1 MRIAV
6 LSDIH
11 ANLHALQAV
20 HKDLLNAN
28 VDAVYCLGD
37 LVGYGAFPN
46 EVVEFVRA
54 NRFPTVMGSFDEAA
68 GFQLHE
74 PRCRTRSIAHR
85 IQVDENFL
93 WTKSVLKEANRS
105 FLQTL
110 PLQIRFKVSGKRI
123 LLVHG
128 SPRGM
133 DEYLTPDFP
142 GATFAQ
148 ISRLAGSD
156 ILCVGSSHQYFHRRS
171 GMTCILNPGSVGLP
185 DGEAAA
191 RYAVL
196 DLSWRLQ
203 IDFRS
208 VAYDVQLAAQALKDQ
223 GLPVPA
229 EIQQVFAAEQVF
241 PAVSRT
247 KQTAG

>member
-11 ANLHALQAV
+11 ANLHALEAV
-20 HKDLLNAN
+20 NLDLQDAN

-46 EVVEFVRA
+46 EVVELIRT

-74 PRCRTRSIAHR
+74 PGCRVNTVEDR
-85 IQVDENFL
+85 IRLEENFL
-93 WTKSVLKEANRS
+93 WTKSVLTEANRS

-110 PLQIRFKVSGKRI
+110 PLQIRFKVGGKRI

-133 DEYLTPDFP
+133 DEYLTPDLP

-156 ILCVGSSHQYFHRRS
+156 ILCVGSAHQFFHRRS
-171 GMTCILNPGSVGLP
+171 GGTCILNPGSVGLP
-185 DGEAAA
+185 DGEPTA

-196 DLSWRLQ
+196 DLTWRLQ

-208 VAYDVQLAAQALKDQ
+208 AAYDVQLAAQALQDH

-229 EIQQVFAAEQVF
+229 EIQHVFAAGQVF
-241 PAVSRT
+241 PAVSLT
-247 KQTAG
+247 QQTAE